1 MDHFKSLIDAIR
13 YGTPVNAPME
23 IGQLSTALCHL
34 TSIGIETQR
43 PLRWD
48 GTVER
53 FVGDPQADRL
63 LGRSMR
69 APWTLA

>member
-1 MDHFKSLIDAIR
+1 
-13 YGTPVNAPME
+13 ME
-23 IGQLSTALCHL
+23 IGQLSTTLCHL

-43 PLRWD
+43 LLNWNSSA
-48 GTVER
+48 ER
-53 FVGDPQADRL
+53 FVDDPQADRL